1 MVALAENEE
10 ESSKTFSDEEEEIL
24 QNTSFVHLH
33 THSQYSVLQSTSRIN
48 DLVKAAADDQMPA
61 VTLTDHANLMGA
73 FHFIKAIKK
82 HNADLPQG
90 AAPLKPILGCEFYVC
105 ENHQDRS
112 RRDNGYQIVFIAK
125 NKKGYENLSKM
136 SSIAYTQGFYYVPRI
151 DKKVVEQ
158 YKSDLMVLTGNLY
171 GEVPSKILNV
181 GDNQSEEALKWWQEH
196 FGEDLY
202 IELMRHQ
209 QEDEK
214 GANQVVLQFAQK

>member
-1 MVALAENEE
+1 
-10 ESSKTFSDEEEEIL
+10 
-24 QNTSFVHLH
+24 
-33 THSQYSVLQSTSRIN
+33 
-48 DLVKAAADDQMPA
+48 
-61 VTLTDHANLMGA
+61 
-73 FHFIKAIKK
+73 
-82 HNADLPQG
+82 
-90 AAPLKPILGCEFYVC
+90 LGCEFYVC

-181 GDNQSEEALKWWQEH
+181 GDNQAEEALKWWQEQ
-196 FGEDLY
+196 FGEDFY

-214 GANQVVLQFAQK
+214 RANQVLLQFAKKYAIKLLATNNSYYTTKAEANAHDILLCVKDGEKQATPYRKWKRLPFRFSQSGILF